1 MTQGIL
7 YFIFEDMH
15 KDIDITLNPKQAALY
30 DELKHAAA
38 LKSNIKENRPVWA
51 GNTVS
56 KGEKI

>member
-38 LKSNIKENRPVWA
+38 LKSNIKEKVTFYEAP
-51 GNTVS
+51 S
-56 KGEKI
+56 S